1 MSLLWERRAG
11 GTHYQVRQAGQSLRL
26 YTNGVFHSQYNPN
39 RPVTGSVWDLLWL
52 PAFFYPKGQL
62 RRILVLGVGGGA
74 VIRHLRDFVQPDQI
88 VGVELDKVHLTIARR
103 FFHVKGRAIELH
115 HADAV
120 SWVKQYSG
128 PPFDLIID
136 DLFGDYDGE
145 PQRSVTA
152 DSAWGSLLSGMLA
165 EEGLIVSNFAT
176 RLELEVSAYQS
187 SKFCRKQFDSAFILS
202 TAQNYNAVGVFMRR
216 RATTQQ
222 LRTRLKTIPSL
233 DPGKS
238 GGVCYR
244 IRTLY

>member
-1 MSLLWERRAG
+1 MSILWEKYSG
-11 GTHYQVRQAGQSLRL
+11 DTDYQVRQAGRSLRL
-26 YTNGVFHSQYNPN
+26 YTNGVLHSQYNPN

-52 PAFFYPKGQL
+52 PAFFYPKDRLQ
-62 RRILVLGVGGGA
+62 RILVLGVGGGA
-74 VIRHLRDFVQPDQI
+74 VIRHLHDFIQPEQI
-88 VGVELDKVHLTIARR
+88 VGVELNKVHLSIARR
-103 FFHVKGRAIELH
+103 FFQVKGRAIQLH

-120 SWVKQYSG
+120 NWVKRYNG

-152 DSAWGSLLSGMLA
+152 DSAWVNCMSTMLA

-176 RLELEVSAYQS
+176 RLELEVSAYLLS
-187 SKFCRKQFDSAFILS
+187 TCCRKQFASAFALS
-202 TAQNYNAVGVFMRR
+202 TAQNYNAVGVFIRR
-216 RATTQQ
+216 RVTTRQM
-222 LRTRLKTIPSL
+222 RARLKTIPLL

-238 GGVCYR
+238 TGARYK